1 MLPSSAGS
9 RQSSADSNST
19 FGWLEARFAP
29 LAHRFGEAPVILAL
43 RDGLPFSFI
52 GLILGLAG
60 FLIFAQ
66 SGNPVQ
72 RFHGAFAKGRLVL
85 TLDVGFTA
93 MSVALIVTLAVV
105 LARRVKYPL
114 WLSLVTMTG
123 AFALSLPHP
132 AVATIEDYAKA
143 LGASGLFLAI
153 VVALTCTAAMSFGR
167 RRLGERGLYVGA
179 VGVLALAA
187 LAFSLHFSLAR
198 VLAEVIAPLA
208 SLGDSYTGLL
218 VIALLQT
225 ALWLV
230 GIHGPALLAAVVTP
244 IYLNLQLLNTAEAL
258 HHQPLE
264 HIVVVS
270 TFLFVFPGGAGA
282 TLPLTILLLRSKSSR
297 LRKVALAGIAPS
309 LINTNEPILLGIPLV
324 FNPYLAIPFLLAPAA
339 LVTTTYLAMATN
351 LVSKPAYYIPSSVP
365 SVVSVFLATLDWR
378 AVVLVIVNIALAMA
392 IYYPFV
398 RIYERA
404 EVAREQA
411 K

>member
-1 MLPSSAGS
+1 MLPSSAES
-9 RQSSADSNST
+9 RQSSADSNSP

-29 LAHRFGEAPVILAL
+29 LAHAVGEAPVILAL

-66 SGNPVQ
+66 TGNPVQ
-72 RFHGAFAKGRLVL
+72 RFHDAFAKGRLVL

-93 MSVALIVTLAVV
+93 MAVALIVALGIV

-114 WLSLVTMTG
+114 WLSLGTMLG
-123 AFALSLPHP
+123 AFVLSLPHP

-153 VVALTCTAAMSFGR
+153 VVALTCTAAMSYGRHRFGT
-167 RRLGERGLYVGA
+167 RGLYAGA
-179 VGVLALAA
+179 VAVLALAA
-187 LAFSLHFSLAR
+187 AAFMAHVSLAR
-198 VLAEVIAPLA
+198 LLAEVIAPLA
-208 SLGDSYTGLL
+208 SLGDTYTGLL

-225 ALWLV
+225 GLWLV

-270 TFLFVFPGGAGA
+270 TFLFVFPGGSGA
-282 TLPLTILLLRSKSSR
+282 TLPLALLLLRSKSSR
-297 LRKVALAGIAPS
+297 LRKIALAGVVPS
-309 LINTNEPILLGIPLV
+309 IFNTNEPILLGIPIV

-339 LVTTTYLAMATN
+339 LVTTTYVAMATN

-378 AVVLVIVNIALAMA
+378 AVVLVIVNILIATA

-404 EVAREQA
+404 EIAREQA

>member
-1 MLPSSAGS
+1 MLPSSAES
-9 RQSSADSNST
+9 RQSSAGSNSP

-29 LAHRFGEAPVILAL
+29 LAHTFGEAPVILAL

-52 GLILGLAG
+52 GLVLGLAG
-60 FLIFAQ
+60 FLLFAV
-66 SGNPVQ
+66 SGNPVE
-72 RFHGAFAKGRLVL
+72 RFHSAFAKGTLVF

-93 MSVALIVTLAVV
+93 MSVALILTLAVV
-105 LARRVKYPL
+105 LAQRVKYPL
-114 WLSLVTMTG
+114 WLSVPTMIG

-132 AVATIEDYAKA
+132 AVATLGDYAKA
-143 LGASGLFLAI
+143 LGPSGLFLAI

-167 RRLGERGLYVGA
+167 RKLGPSGLYVGA
-179 VGVLALAA
+179 VGVLALAG
-187 LAFSLHFSLAR
+187 LAFSLHFSLASL
-198 VLAEVIAPLA
+198 LAGVIAPLA
-208 SLGDSYTGLL
+208 SLGDTYTGLL

-258 HHQPLE
+258 HHHPLE

-297 LRKVALAGIAPS
+297 LRKVALAGIVPS
-309 LINTNEPILLGIPLV
+309 LFNTNEPILLGIPLV
-324 FNPYLAIPFLLAPAA
+324 FNPYLAIPFLLAPAV
-339 LVTTTYLAMATN
+339 LVTTTYVSMATN
-351 LVSKPAYYIPSSVP
+351 LVSRPAYYIPSSVP
-365 SVVSVFLATLDWR
+365 TVISVFLATLDWR
-378 AVVLVIVNIALAMA
+378 AVVLVVINIGLAMA
-392 IYYPFV
+392 IYAPFV

>member
-1 MLPSSAGS
+1 MLPSSAES
-9 RQSSADSNST
+9 RQSSAGSNAP

-29 LAHRFGEAPVILAL
+29 LAHTFGEAPVILAL

-60 FLIFAQ
+60 FLLFAV
-66 SGNPVQ
+66 SGNPVE
-72 RFHGAFAKGRLVL
+72 RFHRAFAKGMLVL

-93 MSVALIVTLAVV
+93 MSVALITALAIV
-105 LARRVKYPL
+105 LARRLKYPL
-114 WLSLVTMTG
+114 WLSLATMIG
-123 AFALSLPHP
+123 AFVLSLPHP
-132 AVATIEDYAKA
+132 AVATFEDYAKA

-167 RRLGERGLYVGA
+167 RKLGANGLYIGA
-179 VGVLALAA
+179 LAVLALAG

-198 VLAEVIAPLA
+198 LLAEVIAPLA
-208 SLGDSYTGLL
+208 SLGDTYTGLL

-297 LRKVALAGIAPS
+297 LRKVALAGIVPS
-309 LINTNEPILLGIPLV
+309 LFNTNEPILLGIPLV
-324 FNPYLAIPFLLAPAA
+324 FNPYLAIPFLLAPAV
-339 LVTTTYLAMATN
+339 LVTTTYIAMATN

-365 SVVSVFLATLDWR
+365 TVISVFLATLDWR
-378 AVVLVIVNIALAMA
+378 AVVLVAINIGLAMA

-404 EVAREQA
+404 EFAREQA

>member
-1 MLPSSAGS
+1 MLPSSVES
-9 RQSSADSNST
+9 RQSSAGSNSP

-29 LAHRFGEAPVILAL
+29 LAHTFGEAPVILAL
-43 RDGLPFSFI
+43 HDGLPFSFI
-52 GLILGLAG
+52 GLVLGLAG
-60 FLIFAQ
+60 FLLFAV
-66 SGNPVQ
+66 SGNPVE
-72 RFHGAFAKGRLVL
+72 RFHSAFAKGMLVF

-93 MSVALIVTLAVV
+93 MSVALILTLAVV

-114 WLSLVTMTG
+114 WLSLPTMIG
-123 AFALSLPHP
+123 AFVLSLPHP
-132 AVATIEDYAKA
+132 AVASLEDYAKA

-167 RRLGERGLYVGA
+167 RKLGRSGLYVGA
-179 VGVLALAA
+179 VGVLALAG
-187 LAFSLHFSLAR
+187 LAFLLHFSLASL
-198 VLAEVIAPLA
+198 LAEVIAPLA
-208 SLGDSYTGLL
+208 SLGDTYTGLL

-258 HHQPLE
+258 HHHPLE

-297 LRKVALAGIAPS
+297 LRKVALAGIVPS
-309 LINTNEPILLGIPLV
+309 LFNTNEPILLGIPLV
-324 FNPYLAIPFLLAPAA
+324 FNPYLAIPFLLAPAV
-339 LVTTTYLAMATN
+339 LVTTTYVAMATN

-365 SVVSVFLATLDWR
+365 TVISVFLATLDWR
-378 AVVLVIVNIALAMA
+378 AVVLVVINIGLAMA
-392 IYYPFV
+392 IYAPFV

-404 EVAREQA
+404 EVAREQT